1 MIPNSNRF
9 SRKWTSQIISLVFAW
24 AFGSVGLYDV
34 NCLNCDSIQTLSC
47 SDSNLIYIMQHIIY
61 LHPDLEFCCELGCGI
76 WYSALCYSPLYLD
89 CSYFSVII
97 KTLKW
102 IQLICYLSGTSLE
115 RLDNNRTQ
123 VRTFS
128 LVSLLDKMTIN
139 TLSVS
144 CVHGDVI
151 NNDSSASPSL
161 SILC

>member
-1 MIPNSNRF
+1 MYH
-9 SRKWTSQIISLVFAW
+9 TCTH
-24 AFGSVGLYDV
+24 
-34 NCLNCDSIQTLSC
+34 NCLKHFILLYGLNNDLDQNSSW
-47 SDSNLIYIMQHIIY
+47 SDSNLTYIMQYIIY

-128 LVSLLDKMTIN
+128 LVTLLDKMTKN

-151 NNDSSASPSL
+151 NNDSSVSPSL
-161 SILC
+161 SIHSLYSTNDLQADWLQSK